1 MVHDLVDQAWGA
13 MRHNRRRTAL
23 TMLGMAWG
31 IATVV
36 LLLSYGA
43 GFGKAISNIFSQ
55 MGMQMMGFF
64 PGRTSLQAGGSKAG
78 VQVRFT
84 LDDVQHI
91 QDLVPL
97 VRHISPD
104 VWLEGAAVQNENRSY
119 SFQVD
124 GFYPSIQYIRSLDID
139 TGRFFNPDDLT
150 QRAHVA
156 VIGSEAKTKLFSGQY
171 AVGEKIRING
181 ISFEVIGV
189 LMPKMQEGDDNINR
203 LVYVPFTTMSDLKDT
218 QYLSAIWLNYEGD
231 QFDKI
236 EGNVRS
242 VLGSF
247 HNFNPKD
254 PRAVFCWNSMKA
266 LQNWQIFTIALEF
279 LLSLIGLST
288 LAVGGVGL
296 MNIMLVSVTQRTRE
310 IGVEKA
316 LGARRRDILFQFLA
330 EALAITFAGGL
341 LGIIAAY
348 LISFSAGRIP
358 LYSYIAQNAQGGD
371 IRLIISPVNL
381 AVSTGILIL
390 VGIVSGML
398 PAIKAS
404 RLNPIE
410 ALRYE

>member
-1 MVHDLVDQAWGA
+1 MVHDLLDQAWGA

-43 GFGKAISNIFSQ
+43 GFGKAIGNIFSQ

-104 VWLEGAAVQNENRSY
+104 VWLEGASVQNDNRSY

-189 LMPKMQEGDDNINR
+189 LAPKMQEGDDNINR

-218 QYLSAIWLNYEGD
+218 EYLSAIWLNYEGD
-231 QFDKI
+231 QFEKI

-254 PRAVFCWNSMKA
+254 PRAVFCWNSMKS
-266 LQNWQIFTIALEF
+266 LHNWQIFTIALEF
-279 LLSLIGLST
+279 LLSLIGMST

-330 EALAITFAGGL
+330 EAMAITFAGGL
-341 LGIIAAY
+341 LGIVVAY
-348 LISFSAGRIP
+348 LISFSVGRIP

-371 IRLIISPVNL
+371 IRLVISPMNL
-381 AVSTGILIL
+381 AVSTGILVL